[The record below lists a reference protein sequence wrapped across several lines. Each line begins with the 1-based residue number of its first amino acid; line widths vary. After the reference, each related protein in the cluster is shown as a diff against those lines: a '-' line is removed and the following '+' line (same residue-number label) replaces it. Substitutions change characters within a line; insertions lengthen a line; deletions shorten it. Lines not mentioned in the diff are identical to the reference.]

1 MVVAVVSWQ
10 LSLPG
15 CGSLKEKRMVVKSLK
30 DRLHHRFN
38 VSVAETRH
46 HDIWGLAELTASVV
60 TTDRRHADSVLAE
73 LDRFVNNDGRAV
85 VINTSSIFY

>member
-1 MVVAVVSWQ
+1 MVVAVVSWE

-46 HDIWGLAELTASVV
+46 HNFWGLAELTVSLV

-73 LDRFVNNDGRAV
+73 IDRFVNSDGRAV
-85 VINTSSIFY
+85 VVHTSSVFY

>member
-1 MVVAVVSWQ
+1 MVVAVISWE
-10 LSLPG
+10 LSLPA
-15 CGSLKEKRMVVKSLK
+15 CGSLKEKRMVLKSLK

-46 HDIWGLAELTASVV
+46 HDVWGLAELSVSLV

-73 LDRFVNNDGRAV
+73 IDRFVHNDGRAV
-85 VINTSSIFY
+85 IIHTNTVFY